1 MAKTKVTFENRIL
14 RGHIIES
21 CGSIGEF
28 AKRFGITETAM
39 GLKLHNKSSWK
50 REEII
55 RACTILGLNNNPT
68 EAWRTFFSLESWE
81 NPNGN
86 DIER

>member
-14 RGHIIES
+14 RGHIMES
-21 CGSIGEF
+21 CGSIEEF
-28 AKRFGITETAM
+28 AKRFGLTPTAM
-39 GLKLHNKSSWK
+39 GLKLHNKSSWR

-55 RACTILGLNNNPT
+55 KACAILGLQDNPA

-81 NPNGN
+81 NPNGS
-86 DIER
+86 R